1 MSAGQWIPPGAN
13 VVLNALSA
21 ATVGANYS
29 ASLGVV
35 YRENAVLTGVTWQL
49 TDTGTLP
56 PGAAVSTAG
65 VLTAN
70 FSTSGSYSC
79 EVTINVPQSG
89 LYFAEIITRTIHVT
103 AVDSGGGTGRTINV
117 ALNAVPSAQVNVPYA
132 TSLGSAS
139 VTGTTPPTPTWSVKS
154 AGNLPAGYSL
164 STSGLLSA
172 TFGDA
177 GAVNFVVT
185 ISATG
190 AAPVDK
196 NITVNV
202 INTNV
207 TPVITVNMASNPA
220 ANTGVAYAT
229 SVGAATVTVAD
240 AGNLPGG
247 YSFSTAGLLSAT
259 FTDAGTVTFVAQIAA
274 TGAVSIQRTVTVNVV
289 SSGGGSGNPTPPAA
303 PTIPPATTLV
313 PAPPPPP
320 PEPPPP
326 PPPIFQTV
334 EETGTQL
341 LLVTH
346 VLNDDGLGNLNPTEG
361 STGTV
366 NYDTGVLYFPPEI
379 AGVSNAWSS
388 ASTNGTGEWTS
399 ARTTDVFSDGAQ
411 ITVSYRPDSVSP
423 TDAEET
429 LPAQNILLDLAPYT
443 ADFILPGS
451 VEFQIGSTIYQDN
464 EGEIWHTVN
473 PNTGAGTP
481 AGTIDYGNGR
491 VTLTNWVAGSS
502 TFTLLSLATFRGQH
516 TDTEM
521 TFRTAGS
528 PLRPSGLQLACTAV
542 DGELLTG
549 TTNVDAEL
557 VGDALEGAVDLTFGL
572 IDVRFGETVLDEDL
586 TEAEKLEEW
595 YDAGDVDEDGYI
607 WKPRTVTPSTVRYNA
622 VMYAYLPLSADLIGL
637 DPVRLPSDGR
647 VPIFRP
653 GQLALIHHTDA
664 FTESSLSPTQVL
676 DCGRLRLYRVV
687 IEDVDQQRLPA
698 SFFVVNRE
706 LGTVTMASDLNL
718 TGYTAP
724 YTIYHT
730 VADLSLVTNSEITGE
745 ITFNKACSH
754 AYPIDDTYPSY
765 VSNVLYAGTLQARYS
780 NLFAQSTWT
789 SVWSDIL
796 IGSAP
801 LAQYNDTLY
810 PLTVSNLG
818 AYTDRMLIKFT
829 SSTAFQVIGENLGLI
844 ATGTI
849 NEDCAPVNSLT
860 GQPYFTIDYRGWGA
874 GWATGNCVRFNLIG
888 ANTPVD
894 LIRAVQPSN
903 PTGADDSVELLF
915 VGNVDA

>member
-229 SVGAATVTVAD
+229 SVGAATVSGANPPTPVWTVAD

-313 PAPPPPP
+313 PDAPPASP
-320 PEPPPP
+320 
-326 PPPIFQTV
+326 
-334 EETGTQL
+334 GA
-341 LLVTH
+341 TH
-346 VLNDDGLGNLNPTEG
+346 
-361 STGTV
+361 
-366 NYDTGVLYFPPEI
+366 
-379 AGVSNAWSS
+379 AAAS
-388 ASTNGTGEWTS
+388 ASTHGTGAWTR
-399 ARTTDVFSDGAQ
+399 ARPTDVYTDGAQ
-411 ITVSYRPDSVSP
+411 ITGRSRPDSVSP